1 MHSAAAGELLWK
13 VELASAVFSPITVY
27 QPVSGPQQAL
37 IGTQTGHLHCL
48 DASNGAEA
56 WQKHLGCEE
65 GDEGSSAAIS
75 TAAAPAVSSGAA
87 WQRCCGAGSDGG
99 QGSVDSKSCHSAA
112 ELDNVAKG
120 RVGSNVARELKSDRV
135 WSCTNAGELVVAR
148 CGMRGHV
155 TVAGVRLDS
164 QIFSSPVAFD
174 NVVLFGCR
182 DDQLYCV
189 GLK

>member
-1 MHSAAAGELLWK
+1 MQCAAAGELLWK
-13 VELASAVFSPITVY
+13 VELASAVFSPISVY
-27 QPVSGPQQAL
+27 QPVNGPQQAL
-37 IGTQTGHLHCL
+37 VGRQTGHLHCL
-48 DASNGAEA
+48 DASSGTEA

-75 TAAAPAVSSGAA
+75 TAAAPAISSGAA
-87 WQRCCGAGSDGG
+87 WQQFYGASSHGGEGVVDSMSCGSAPELDSVTEGVVGSD
-99 QGSVDSKSCHSAA
+99 
-112 ELDNVAKG
+112 
-120 RVGSNVARELKSDRV
+120 VARELRTDRV

-148 CGMRGHV
+148 CGMTGHI
-155 TVAGVRLDS
+155 TVADARLDS

-174 NVVLFGCR
+174 DVVLFGCR

>member
-27 QPVSGPQQAL
+27 QPVDGPQQAL
-37 IGTQTGHLHCL
+37 IGAQTGHLHCL
-48 DASNGAEA
+48 DASSGAEA
-56 WQKHLGCEE
+56 WRKHLGCEE
-65 GDEGSSAAIS
+65 GDGGSGAAIS

-87 WQRCCGAGSDGG
+87 WQRCCGASGDGG
-99 QGSVDSKSCHSAA
+99 QGSVDSESCHPAA
-112 ELDNVAKG
+112 EPDNAANG
-120 RVGSNVARELKSDRV
+120 AVGSSVAREARSDRV

-148 CGMRGHV
+148 RGHM
-155 TVAGVRLDS
+155 TVAEVRLDS

-174 NVVLFGCR
+174 DVVLFGCR